1 MPAPSAAHSSNPL
14 QHAQQLMF
22 GSVWH
27 EEVYLK
33 WTGRRLELDSGAEA
47 AQRADQECLELTHAY
62 GRWCEHQGRFR
73 DCLSL
78 LKNGPLLGAEGRY
91 ALAMELAL
99 GSVWNETREAF
110 KDMANPEAVR
120 ATLVS
125 AMAMYMTLWLLPEPV
140 SKGLAASLTAA
151 FESTSSWAISHER
164 MHAPSSRRSLKFMGW
179 ARMEGR

>member
-1 MPAPSAAHSSNPL
+1 MLALAALLWVPLVGCSTATRAVRLDTGEGTPLAFTPLGGESSVQLRPGEFKASLAELARDVRPASNPL

-73 DCLSL
+73 D
-78 LKNGPLLGAEGRY
+78 
-91 ALAMELAL
+91 
-99 GSVWNETREAF
+99 W
-110 KDMANPEAVR
+110 
-120 ATLVS
+120 
-125 AMAMYMTLWLLPEPV
+125 
-140 SKGLAASLTAA
+140 
-151 FESTSSWAISHER
+151 
-164 MHAPSSRRSLKFMGW
+164 
-179 ARMEGR
+179 